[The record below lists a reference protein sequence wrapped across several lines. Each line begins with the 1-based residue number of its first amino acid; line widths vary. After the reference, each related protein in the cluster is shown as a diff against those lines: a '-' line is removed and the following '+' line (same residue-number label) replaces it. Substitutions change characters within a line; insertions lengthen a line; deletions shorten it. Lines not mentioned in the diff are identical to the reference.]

1 MSQSVWHYHDI
12 GRIAQVLIDTGPS
25 LEFAAGAAALARS
38 LGATVVLP
46 EPRGVTVVLID
57 PGDHNREVRR

>member
-1 MSQSVWHYHDI
+1 MMGQSVWHYHDI

-38 LGATVVLP
+38 LGATVRLP
-46 EPRGVTVVLID
+46 EPRLTVTVID
-57 PGDHNREVRR
+57 SDTKRLEVRK